1 MVPAA
6 FVALFLSTLPAAAT
20 AGELRM
26 EFRDGYVSISAADV
40 PLRQV
45 LTEWARLGRTR
56 VVNGEKLGGELLTL
70 ELTNVPEK
78 QALDIIL
85 RTVPGYLAA
94 QRTTAVPGGSQFD
107 RIVVMPGT
115 VAPPTH
121 NAASAPPPPPP
132 MQVPVP
138 AMVEDQDQPVQESP
152 ERAEQAEQPEQAE
165 PTEQDQQPQP
175 QPTGQTLPQ
184 PGFQPMPQNPPGP
197 NNPGTVQQPAGPV
210 PTPGHGAIV
219 SPTPG
224 QLPAP
229 PPPPKPQDQQD
240 QQQQDQQQQDRQDL

>member
-1 MVPAA
+1 MRPMVPAA
-6 FVALFLSTLPAAAT
+6 FVSLFLSTLPAAAT

-26 EFRDGYVSISAADV
+26 EFKDGYVSISAADV

-56 VVNGEKLGGELLTL
+56 VVNGEKLGGVLTL

-78 QALDIIL
+78 QALEIIL

-94 QRTTAVPGGSQFD
+94 QRATAVPGGSQFD

-121 NAASAPPPPPP
+121 SVASAPPPPPP
-132 MQVPVP
+132 MPPPAP
-138 AMVEDQDQPVQESP
+138 AMVEDQDQPVQEPP

-165 PTEQDQQPQP
+165 PTDQDQQPQP
-175 QPTGQTLPQ
+175 IPQTLPQ
-184 PGFQPMPQNPPGP
+184 PGFQPVPPNPPGP
-197 NNPGTVQQPAGPV
+197 NNPGTAPQPSGPV

-229 PPPPKPQDQQD
+229 PPPKPQDQQD
-240 QQQQDQQQQDRQDL
+240 QQPQEQQDQ

>member
-1 MVPAA
+1 MRSMLPAA
-6 FVALFLSTLPAAAT
+6 FVSLFLLTLPAAASG
-20 AGELRM
+20 GELRM
-26 EFRDGYVSISAADV
+26 EFRDGYVSIKAADV

-45 LTEWARLGRTR
+45 LTEWARLGHTR
-56 VVNGEKLGGELLTL
+56 VVNGEKLGGLLTL

-121 NAASAPPPPPP
+121 SVASAPPPPPP
-132 MQVPVP
+132 MPPPAP
-138 AMVEDQDQPVQESP
+138 AMVEDQDQPIQEPP
-152 ERAEQAEQPEQAE
+152 ERADQAEQPEQPEQAE
-165 PTEQDQQPQP
+165 STEQDQQPQP
-175 QPTGQTLPQ
+175 IPQTLPQ
-184 PGFQPMPQNPPGP
+184 PGFQPVPPNPPGP
-197 NNPGTVQQPAGPV
+197 NNSGTAQQPAGPV

-224 QLPAP
+224 HLPA

-240 QQQQDQQQQDRQDL
+240 QQQQQQQDQ